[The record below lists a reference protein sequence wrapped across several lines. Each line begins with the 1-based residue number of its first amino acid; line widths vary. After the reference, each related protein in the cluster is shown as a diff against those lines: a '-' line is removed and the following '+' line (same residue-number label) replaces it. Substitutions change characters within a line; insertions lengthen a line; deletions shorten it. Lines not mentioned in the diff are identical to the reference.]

1 MTGTDALLIMG
12 LSSTSETTRG
22 CSRVGTEQ
30 FRIDFALDNKNS
42 YNINIWVKNATALK
56 TKGLVLELYSL
67 LFGPRIVPYDF
78 PLKMINSNLCCLRI
92 WFASLKVPA
101 DLRGSLNLTK
111 LSLRER
117 DNLIGGLPRLISLRH
132 LTLELI
138 ICDLPQRK
146 IDMVM
151 ICKHTGIVQ
160 MMIEGFFGEKD
171 QLELALHI
179 LQNANGS
186 QRNDDRHK
194 FEVRICRSVLF
205 ARMCCFLWL

>member
-1 MTGTDALLIMG
+1 MPSHLNQL
-12 LSSTSETTRG
+12 
-22 CSRVGTEQ
+22 
-30 FRIDFALDNKNS
+30 N
-42 YNINIWVKNATALK
+42 
-56 TKGLVLELYSL
+56 SL
-67 LFGPRIVPYDF
+67 LVSVCPLLQEIKLNCDVTVLDYRGPLI
-78 PLKMINSNLCCLRI
+78 PLQLAIPSQITN
-92 WFASLKVPA
+92 V
-101 DLRGSLNLTK
+101 SLNLSTLISALGFIFRDFPSTLPNLETLTLK
-111 LSLRER
+111 LKQVER